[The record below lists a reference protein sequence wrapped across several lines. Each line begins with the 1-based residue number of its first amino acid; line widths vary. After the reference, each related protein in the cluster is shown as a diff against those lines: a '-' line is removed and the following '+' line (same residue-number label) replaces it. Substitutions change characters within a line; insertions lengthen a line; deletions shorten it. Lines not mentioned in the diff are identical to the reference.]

1 MFLILA
7 LPSDVVGLSQEVFL
21 FLLPV
26 VIGSVILSDRE
37 VWVIE
42 LIHF

>member
-7 LPSDVVGLSQEVFL
+7 LPSDVVGLRQEVFL
-21 FLLPV
+21 FFLPV
-26 VIGSVILSDRE
+26 VIGSVILSDRQ